1 MLILRKIQ
9 DDSNIIESYYKSSN
23 ILFSNYNA
31 DTSQL
36 SVVFNSGK
44 QYQYEGVP
52 LKEFLKFE
60 KDDSQGKYFN
70 KNISKTYPYTKK
82 EDVIVSQVIE
92 ELNKVASEAGETE

>member
-23 ILFSNYNA
+23 ILYSAY
-31 DTSQL
+31 DTDKHEL
-36 SVVFNSGK
+36 SVIFNSGK
-44 QYQYEGVP
+44 QYQYDGVP

-70 KNISKTYPYTKK
+70 KNIAKTYPYNKK
-82 EDVIVSQVIE
+82 EDADVSKVVDDLNTVVSQ
-92 ELNKVASEAGETE
+92 AQQSE

>member
-23 ILFSNYNA
+23 ILYSAYDA
-31 DTSQL
+31 DKYEL
-36 SVVFNSGK
+36 GVIFNSGK
-44 QYQYEGVP
+44 HYQYDGVP

-70 KNISKTYPYTKK
+70 KNIAKTYSYIKK
-82 EDVIVSQVIE
+82 EDADVSKVVDDLNTVVIQTQQ
-92 ELNKVASEAGETE
+92 SE

>member
-23 ILFSNYNA
+23 ILYSSYDPN
-31 DTSQL
+31 SHEL
-36 SVVFNSGK
+36 SVVFGSGK

-70 KNISKTYPYTKK
+70 KNISKTYPYIKK
-82 EDVIVSQVIE
+82 EDISAAKVME
-92 ELNKVASEAGETE
+92 ELNEVVSQTQQGE